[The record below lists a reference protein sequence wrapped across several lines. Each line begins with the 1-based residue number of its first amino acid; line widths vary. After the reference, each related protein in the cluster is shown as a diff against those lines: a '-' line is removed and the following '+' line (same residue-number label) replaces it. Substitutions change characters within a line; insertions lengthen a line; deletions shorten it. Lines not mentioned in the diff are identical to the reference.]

1 MYDTNKFF
9 CSRRWRSGVLVC
21 IAVFSL
27 VPTVGAQATTIAES
41 QPMPEEVVERLND
54 LYDAIGARRTDI
66 DRLEGLLASS
76 EGRPE
81 QGIYRFR
88 LDRAWIGL
96 LEDGDRF
103 VQAVV
108 DAQGANYALD
118 EYIGLAVRVLG
129 THSNVATVA
138 WRRMRGAIRVPEPGM
153 SVAEQAA
160 GYARLFD
167 LQRMTDRIFDTYLA
181 GLGLAE
187 ELGVDMAD
195 DIESIE
201 DVLVQRALN
210 VSVFLELSVDD
221 VEGLKAGVAALPDD
235 AELKAKLS
243 IAETRVKEAAAA
255 LQRVVQQ
262 MESLGLDTA
271 DYREQ
276 ILTAT
281 GAATA
286 DVFDIAV
293 IGRLLSRWGRSMRD
307 LVIDNGPNFILQTLL
322 FLLIVFLFRKV
333 ANVVERL
340 VRRALGASKVQLSLL
355 LQRMI
360 TSTAGNAVF
369 IVGILIGLSQLGI
382 SLGPL
387 LAGLGIAGF
396 VIGFALQDS
405 LSNFASGMMI
415 LFYRPF
421 DVGDVVEVGG
431 VFGKVSAMSLVN
443 TTVLTLDNQTIVMP
457 NNMIWGGVIKNLNEQ
472 RHRRVD
478 LTFGV
483 SYSDDIPKVEKILH
497 EIIDAHDKVLAEPEP
512 TIRLHELG
520 DSSVN
525 FVVRP
530 WVESEDYWNVYW
542 DVMREV
548 KMRFDAEGISIPF
561 PQRDVH
567 VYTDGVQTIPPP
579 TDAVA

>member
-1 MYDTNKFF
+1 MNDTNKFF
-9 CSRRWRSGVLVC
+9 CSRRWRSGVLAY

-27 VPTVGAQATTIAES
+27 VPTVGAQETTIAES

-54 LYDAIGARRTDI
+54 LYDAIDARRTGI
-66 DRLEGLLASS
+66 DKLESLLANS

-81 QGIYRFR
+81 QEIYRFR
-88 LDRAWIGL
+88 LDRAWIDL

-108 DAQGANYALD
+108 DAQGAGFALG
-118 EYIGLAVRVLG
+118 EFRGLAGRLLD
-129 THSNVATVA
+129 TQADVAGVA
-138 WRRMRGAIRVPEPGM
+138 WRRMQDNLRVPEPEM
-153 SVAEQAA
+153 TVAEQAA
-160 GYARLFD
+160 GYARLYD
-167 LQRMTDRIFDTYLA
+167 LQRLTDRVFNTYLSD
-181 GLGLAE
+181 LGLAE
-187 ELGVDMAD
+187 ELGVDMTA
-195 DIESIE
+195 DIESIKN
-201 DVLVQRALN
+201 VLAERALN
-210 VSVFLELSVDD
+210 VSVFLEISVDD
-221 VEGLKAGVAALPDD
+221 VDGLEAGVAALPGD
-235 AELKAKLS
+235 AELKGKLS
-243 IAETRVKEAAAA
+243 IAKDRVKAAAAA

-286 DVFDIAV
+286 DVFDVAV
-293 IGRLLSRWGRSMRD
+293 IGRLLSRWGLSMRD
-307 LVIDNGPNFILQTLL
+307 YVIDNGPNFILQALL
-322 FLLIVFLFRKV
+322 FLLIVYVFRKV

-340 VRRALGASKVQLSLL
+340 VKRALGASKVQLSLL

-360 TSTAGNAVF
+360 TSTVGNVVF
-369 IVGILIGLSQLGI
+369 ILGILIGLSQLGI

-415 LFYRPF
+415 LVYRPF
-421 DVGDVVEVGG
+421 DVGDVVEVAG

-457 NNMIWGGVIKNLNEQ
+457 NNLIWGGVIKNLNEQ

-483 SYSDDIPKVEKILH
+483 SYSDDIPKVEKILT
-497 EIIDAHDKVLAEPEP
+497 EIIAAHDKVLPEPEP

-525 FVVRP
+525 FIVRP
-530 WVESEDYWNVYW
+530 WVESEDYWDVYW

-561 PQRDVH
+561 PQRDVR
-567 VYTDGVQTIPPP
+567 VYTESVQSM
-579 TDAVA
+579 AVAADTAC